1 MERAKAEGIADK
13 FKVVMNTLQVI
24 PYYSYS
30 REIKPFLFSK
40 NLIED
45 VKNGVILKD
54 FRRVVEALYEFFEER
69 KLTDIES
76 LKVTVKHVGWYYEV

>member
-1 MERAKAEGIADK
+1 MYKR
-13 FKVVMNTLQVI
+13 Q
-24 PYYSYS
+24 SYS

-54 FRRVVEALYEFFEER
+54 FRGVVEALYEFFKER
-69 KLTDIES
+69 KLNDIEAI
-76 LKVTVKHVGWYYEV
+76 KITVKHVGWYHEV